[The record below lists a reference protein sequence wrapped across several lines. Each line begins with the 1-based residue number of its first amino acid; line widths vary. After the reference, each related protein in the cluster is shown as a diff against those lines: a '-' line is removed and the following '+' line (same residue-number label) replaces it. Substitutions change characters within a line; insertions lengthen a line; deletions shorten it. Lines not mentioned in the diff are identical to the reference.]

1 MPVRSEVEILQ
12 TQVEQ
17 LTKVVLQLKEQANND
32 IWYDNAD
39 VLKLFNIS
47 DSTLLRYRKEKK
59 IPFTKLGGRFLYPKA
74 FFTKSER
81 AAITLAEKSISNGDS
96 ALDNNAPN

>member
-59 IPFTKLGGRFLYPKA
+59 IPFTKLGGRYLYPKA
-74 FFTKSER
+74 FFTKS
-81 AAITLAEKSISNGDS
+81 LMEKLENKH
-96 ALDNNAPN
+96 LL

>member
-17 LTKVVLQLKEQANND
+17 LTKAVLQLKEQANND

-47 DSTLLRYRKEKK
+47 ESTLLRYRKEKK
-59 IPFTKLGGRFLYPKA
+59 IPFTKL
-74 FFTKSER
+74 
-81 AAITLAEKSISNGDS
+81 
-96 ALDNNAPN
+96 